1 MSGAKKGVSGAK
13 KGVSFLCSS
22 EENPCTLCLEHLSAR
37 HTHPVKWK
45 ADMQQFLKRYSSIS
59 LDSCV
64 CRADEL
70 NIRSI
75 SNEEYIP
82 RWVKRDMKKLKT
94 ICCVCGC
101 KDLAKR
107 KSALSMVEYCFVLN
121 VIHS

>member
-1 MSGAKKGVSGAK
+1 
-13 KGVSFLCSS
+13 
-22 EENPCTLCLEHLSAR
+22 
-37 HTHPVKWK
+37 
-45 ADMQQFLKRYSSIS
+45 MQQFLKRYSSIS
-59 LDSCV
+59 HDSCV

-70 NIRSI
+70 SIRKGLSI

-107 KSALSMVEYCFVLN
+107 KSALSYNEICAACNVNPPDPTHYREYIYYHMTTPYQPSQEAQDFGRSAPDPYP
-121 VIHS
+121 I